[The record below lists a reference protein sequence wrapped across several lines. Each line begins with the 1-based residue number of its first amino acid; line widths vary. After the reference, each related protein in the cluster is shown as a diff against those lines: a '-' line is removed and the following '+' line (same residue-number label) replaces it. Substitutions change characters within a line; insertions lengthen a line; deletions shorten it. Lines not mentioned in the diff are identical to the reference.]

1 LCDHCDALE
10 RVLMDLTGPKVAD
23 VIMRRVKEKLH
34 GKSEAKDKR
43 EGLEPEIVSLE
54 SAGVHPCTA
63 AHVVHATLYRYN
75 LRVTPALLR
84 VTSRVG
90 TQAGRI

>member
-1 LCDHCDALE
+1 MCDHCDALE

-34 GKSEAKDKR
+34 GESEAEDEKG
-43 EGLEPEIVSLE
+43 GLEPEIVSLE
-54 SAGVHPCTA
+54 SAGVHPGTA
-63 AHVVHATLYRYN
+63 DHVVHATLYRYS

-84 VTSRVG
+84 VTSRAS